1 METKSDTLQLF
12 NKLKSQ
18 KKVEDIKSA
27 YYYACPRRYP
37 DNKKVVEN
45 LTDSTA
51 ITSVNDAVKSM
62 HNSIYPPFRQWI
74 VLVAET
80 PIPPSEENRFKK
92 WVAEA
97 ERKMSL
103 AVELSNFHTEIDDTL
118 TDAMIS
124 EGALLLHEG
133 SDENPFIFESVPWDR
148 FFSKLSFDKRPE
160 TNFYWRTASFNEI
173 KYRWPNAKGLDVLG
187 SPKGSDLFEIVEATI
202 YDDFKDTYRYEVWL
216 KDKNFCIYQEDGLDS
231 SPWNI
236 YRMGKQM
243 YSDVGYGPVREVL
256 PDIKTLDRTQ
266 ELVLKN
272 AAFAI
277 SGLWQA
283 DDDGVINP
291 RTIKIVPGGIIPKSA
306 GSKGL
311 QPLETNRNF
320 DVSQIVIADK
330 SDKITKAI
338 QGDKLPDASDGVR
351 TAYEYSTRKEQAAKI
366 EIPTVLRLA
375 QPNAQ
380 LGKRMFAILSSPGKQ
395 GSPFYIEPFKYS
407 LEGEFEEILVKVKM
421 ANPLIDLQKEID
433 KSKELQTLGNAMQL
447 FGDLP
452 LRMIQRPEYVRDYMV
467 DNGFPVS
474 RMRELDK
481 VQEEL
486 AAEQQAINEAKGR
499 ALAEEENKN
508 AKR

>member
-1 METKSDTLQLF
+1 METQSDTLQLF
-12 NKLKSQ
+12 GKLKSN

-74 VLVAET
+74 ALVAET
-80 PIPPSEENRFKK
+80 PVPDGEQSRFEK
-92 WVAEA
+92 WLEEA
-97 ERKMSL
+97 EKKMSL
-103 AVELSNFHTEIDDTL
+103 AVELSNFHTEIDETL
-118 TDAMIS
+118 TDAMIC

-133 SDENPFIFESVPWDR
+133 PDENPFIFEAVPWDR
-148 FFSKLSFDKRPE
+148 FFSKMSFDKRPE
-160 TNFYWRTASFNEI
+160 TNFFLRSASFNEI
-173 KYRWPNAKGLDVLG
+173 KYRWPKATGLDILG
-187 SPKGSDLFEIVEATI
+187 KPGSNDLFEIVEATI
-202 YDDFKDTYRYEVWL
+202 YDDLRDKYRYEVWL
-216 KDKNFCIYQEDGLDS
+216 KDKNVCIYKEDDLDS

-243 YSDVGYGPVREVL
+243 YSEVGYGPVRDVL
-256 PDIKTLDRTQ
+256 PDIKTLDKTQ
-266 ELVLKN
+266 EMVLKN

-320 DVSQIVIADK
+320 DVSQIIIADK

-380 LGKRMFAILSSPGKQ
+380 LGRRMFAILSSPEKQ
-395 GSPFYIEPFKYS
+395 GSPFYIKPFKYTPD
-407 LEGEFEEILVKVKM
+407 GEFEEVTVKVKM

-433 KSKELQTLGNAMQL
+433 KQKELQTLSAAMQL
-447 FGDLP
+447 FGELP
-452 LRMIQRPEYVRDYMV
+452 LRMIQKSEYVRDYMV
-467 DNGFPVS
+467 DNGFPV
-474 RMRELDK
+474 RRLRELDE
-481 VQEEL
+481 VQKEL

-499 ALAEEENKN
+499 ALAEEESKN